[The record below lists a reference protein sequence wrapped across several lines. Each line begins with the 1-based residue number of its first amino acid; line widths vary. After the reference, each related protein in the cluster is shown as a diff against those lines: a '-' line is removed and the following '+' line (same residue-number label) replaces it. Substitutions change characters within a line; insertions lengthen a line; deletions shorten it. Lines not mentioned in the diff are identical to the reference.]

1 MFKLK
6 GVVPPMIT
14 PFTENGDVD
23 WAGLEQLTA
32 YLRDRVDGL
41 FINGSYGS
49 GALMTSEERKKTAD
63 TILRVVDAK
72 IPVMVQ
78 VGTTSNRATA
88 ELVKHAVAAG
98 AQAVSAVAPY
108 YYKHHDE
115 SVLFFFEEMLKAA
128 GPNYPVYVYNNPQF
142 QGYPM
147 SVPLLLKLKSMG
159 LQGMKDATF
168 DIILHANYQRLL
180 KDDRFDVVL
189 GTEAMWLSARALG
202 CDAFIPGLGNA
213 FPELIGQLYREGMDS
228 NLDACRQTQFKVN
241 KLREIMYL
249 AKSTQLAIYAMLE
262 LKGILTCCPR
272 GPFLPASEKEKSAI
286 AEELRKLAM
295 L

>member
-115 SVLFFFEEMLKAA
+115 SVLFFFDEMLKAA
-128 GPNYPVYVYNNPQF
+128 GPDYPVYVYNNPQF
-142 QGYPM
+142 QGYPL
-147 SVPLLLKLKSMG
+147 STPLLLKLKSMG

-202 CDAFIPGLGNA
+202 CEAFIPGLGNA
-213 FPELIGQLYREGMDS
+213 FPELIGKLYREGMDG
-228 NLDACRQTQFKVN
+228 NIDACRETQFKVN

-262 LKGILTCCPR
+262 LKGIVKGLPR
-272 GPFLPASEKEKSAI
+272 GPFLPATDKEKASI
-286 AEELRKLAM
+286 AEELRKLEM
-295 L
+295 F